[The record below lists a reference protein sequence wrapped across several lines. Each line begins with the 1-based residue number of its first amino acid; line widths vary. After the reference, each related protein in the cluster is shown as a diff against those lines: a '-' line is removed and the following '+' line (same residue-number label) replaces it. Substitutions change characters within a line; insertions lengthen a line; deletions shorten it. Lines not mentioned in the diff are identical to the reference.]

1 MTRTDYLKELE
12 KHLKALPKA
21 DYQEAMD
28 YFTEYFDEA
37 GPDREQEIILEL
49 GMPQEAAREIISNIL
64 DRKIT
69 EPQKSPLT
77 RLQILWLTL
86 LAICALP
93 IGIPILL
100 AVLSLILSL
109 ILLVL
114 SLFALAIMVCL
125 TLFLVGASFLW
136 ESLTLIPSPF
146 PVLAMGFGAGLVA
159 LGAGLLLGLL
169 IWLCLKLTLRFIAF
183 LIRKLIKRG
192 KRS

>member
-12 KHLKALPKA
+12 KHLKVLPKA

-28 YFTEYFDEA
+28 YFTEYFNEA

-69 EPQKSPLT
+69 EPQKSPRT
-77 RLQILWLTL
+77 RLHIIWLTL

-114 SLFALAIMVCL
+114 SLFATAIMVCL
-125 TLFLVGASFLW
+125 ALFLVGASFLW

-169 IWLCLKLTLRFIAF
+169 IWLSLKLTLRFVAF